1 MRRKIS
7 KIALL
12 AAFVV
17 ALAIPTLGSADGMNG
32 MMETTRAKKGMSVK
46 LKAKPDA
53 MAGYNLR
60 VKTKKF
66 TWAPKR
72 VNRKH
77 RKWEGHAHL
86 YIDEVKITRLYGPD
100 FYLGNYYLG
109 SLTPGEHEV
118 EVGLNAND
126 HSAYA
131 RKGGKLI
138 EDSVTITV
146 P

>member
-1 MRRKIS
+1 MRKKIS
-7 KIALL
+7 KVAAL
-12 AAFVV
+12 AVFVV
-17 ALAIPTLGSADGMNG
+17 ALAVPTLGSADGMHG
-32 MMETTRAKKGMSVK
+32 TMDTTRAKKGMSVK

-86 YIDEVKITRLYGPD
+86 YIDEKKITRLYGPH
-100 FYLGNYYLG
+100 FYLGKYYLNP
-109 SLTPGEHEV
+109 LTPGEHEV
-118 EVGLNAND
+118 EVTLNAND
-126 HSAYA
+126 HSDYV

-138 EDSVTITV
+138 ADSATITV